1 MSDGSERR
9 RHRRAD
15 LEMAVQLFKVGQDER
30 IATGRTVNVS
40 PGGLLAECSDFDGDL
55 PDGLVDVQIGPQWAK
70 SQPTA
75 RFTARVV
82 RTESGGTYRL
92 AAQVVGG
99 APPMLFAPEL
109 IGAHPKILRVKMQLL
124 EVANHD
130 VNVLVRGESGT
141 GKNVV
146 AGLIHRYSFRSS
158 APFINVNCPAVPDTL
173 LESQLFGHEKGA
185 FTDARSERPG
195 LFRAADK
202 GTLVLDEISSIPPAV
217 QAKLLQAIEEKR
229 FIPLG
234 SQEPVDVDVR
244 IIASTN
250 DCLEDMTADGRFRQD
265 LYYRLNEV
273 ELTLPA
279 LRERKADIPLLADYF
294 LRQCCTEFGKE
305 YRPLDETTMRTFQVY
320 EWPGNVR
327 ELQNVIK
334 RGVLLGEF
342 STGPSRDAQPS
353 GAIHASGADT
363 LVVPAAGA
371 ARTIAQ
377 AREEAEKATLVRAL
391 GAAGWHRG
399 RAAVELGVS
408 YRTVLRR
415 MRKFSIQ
422 PPAAPTP
429 EAPPPAPEPT
439 TKRRPSETATTLLP

>member
-15 LEMAVQLFKVGQDER
+15 VAMAVQLFKVGKDER

-40 PGGLLAECSDFDGDL
+40 QGGLLAECSDFDGDL
-55 PDGLVDVQIGPQWAK
+55 PDGLVDVQIGPQWAD
-70 SQPTA
+70 SQPAA

-82 RTESGGTYRL
+82 RTESGGTFRL
-92 AAQVVGG
+92 AAQIVGG
-99 APPMLFAPEL
+99 PPPMLFAPEL
-109 IGAHPKILRVKMQLL
+109 IGAHPSILRVKMQLL

-173 LESQLFGHEKGA
+173 LESQLFGHERGA

-202 GTLVLDEISSIPPAV
+202 GTLVLDEISSIPPPV
-217 QAKLLQAIEEKR
+217 QAKLLQAIEDKR

-244 IIASTN
+244 IIATTN
-250 DCLEDMTADGRFRQD
+250 DCLEDMTSDGRFRQD
-265 LYYRLNEV
+265 LYYRLNQV

-279 LRERKADIPLLADYF
+279 LRERKADIPLLTDYF

-305 YRPLDETTMRTFQVY
+305 YRPIDETIMRIFQVY
-320 EWPGNVR
+320 DWPGNVR

-334 RGVLLGEF
+334 RGLLLGEYK
-342 STGPSRDAQPS
+342 TGPSRNGQPA
-353 GAIHASGADT
+353 GAGHTSSADT
-363 LVVPAAGA
+363 LVAPASA
-371 ARTIAQ
+371 AQTIAQ
-377 AREEAEKATLVRAL
+377 AREEAEKATLMRAL
-391 GAAGWHRG
+391 EAAGWHRG
-399 RAAVELGVS
+399 RAAIGLGVR
-408 YRTVLRR
+408 YRTLLRR
-415 MRKFSIQ
+415 MRKFAIR
-422 PPAAPTP
+422 PPEAPAP
-429 EAPPPAPEPT
+429 QAPPPAPEPAP
-439 TKRRPSETATTLLP
+439 KRRPAETATTLLP